1 MKQIFILPAL
11 MMLAACGGQES
22 DTPAEAVTE
31 AEAPAAAAAEASGA
45 GEPLNEAEVK
55 EFAESFES
63 AMQAVPPELRAD
75 FQEYLTCEIEANN
88 ARPAEQQIQIDAAHV
103 RSMTAKLKA
112 DPSLANC

>member
-11 MMLAACGGQES
+11 MMLAACGGQET
-22 DTPAEAVTE
+22 DTPAETGAET
-31 AEAPAAAAAEASGA
+31 EAPATAATEPAGA
-45 GEPLNEAEVK
+45 GEPLNDAEVK

-75 FQEYLTCEIEANN
+75 FQEYLTCEIEKNN
-88 ARPAEQQIQIDAAHV
+88 ARPAEEQIQIDAAQV

>member
-22 DTPAEAVTE
+22 DAPAEAVTE
-31 AEAPAAAAAEASGA
+31 TEAPAATAAEASGA